1 MTESFDRRQPTRRT
15 VLEPTHVMRRRR
27 PRPLSDFDELFR
39 PDESRPGSVEDGRG
53 EDGRGEDGRGE
64 DGRGEDGRGE
74 GWERVTT
81 PGTTATAPEASQDSE
96 DTDELPP
103 VPSTG
108 HDAGWTASTDLWQRN
123 RKVALLAAL
132 GVAGATGFG
141 IALLITW
148 SGTEDRSQSSAPTP
162 APTASTA
169 PADPVVP
176 AEPAPPAADPGVL
189 QQGDSG
195 PQVSDLQERLLRIPN
210 VYEGGSVSGTYDTS
224 LTEAVGR
231 FQLWYGIRGDET
243 GVYGDDTRRDLESRT
258 G

>member
-1 MTESFDRRQPTRRT
+1 MTGSSDRRQPTRRT

-39 PDESRPGSVEDGRG
+39 PDESRPDAHEG
-53 EDGRGEDGRGE
+53 
-64 DGRGEDGRGE
+64 GRGE

-81 PGTTATAPEASQDSE
+81 PGTTAAWVPEASQDSE
-96 DTDELPP
+96 DTDELPR

-108 HDAGWTASTDLWQRN
+108 HGTEWTAPTARWQRD
-123 RKVALLAAL
+123 RKVGVLAAL
-132 GVAGATGFG
+132 GTAGAAGFG

-148 SGTEDRSQSSAPTP
+148 SGTGERPQASAPAP

-169 PADPVVP
+169 PADPGTP
-176 AEPAPPAADPGVL
+176 AEPVPPASDPGVL

-195 PQVSDLQERLLRIPN
+195 PRVSDLQERLLRIPD

-258 G
+258 GT

>member
-1 MTESFDRRQPTRRT
+1 MTGSSDRRQPTRRT

-53 EDGRGEDGRGE
+53 E
-64 DGRGEDGRGE
+64 

-81 PGTTATAPEASQDSE
+81 PGTTATAPETSQDSE

-103 VPSTG
+103 VPSTEHG
-108 HDAGWTASTDLWQRN
+108 TGWTTPTDRWPRN

-132 GVAGATGFG
+132 GTAGAMGFG

-148 SGTEDRSQSSAPTP
+148 SGTEDRSQASAPTP

-169 PADPVVP
+169 PADPGIP
-176 AEPAPPAADPGVL
+176 AAPAPPAADPGVL

-258 G
+258 SS